1 MDTYERLAAS
11 VLVAHQRRDS
21 ASCLCGWSYLGRS
34 HADHVASALAAAG
47 ALQVVPARRGESE
60 RMHAEHDVLRSA
72 LSLLV
77 RLKDGPR
84 DHTYDAAKPIAWQAA
99 REVLDRTAP

>member
-1 MDTYERLAAS
+1 MDTYQQLAAS

-47 ALQVVPARRGESE
+47 ALQAVPAARDESV
-60 RMHAEHDVLRSA
+60 RLHAEHDALRSA
-72 LSLLV
+72 LALLV

-84 DHTYDAAKPIAWQAA
+84 DDTYEVAKPLAWQAA
-99 REVLDRTAP
+99 REVLARTA